1 MYDVKIM
8 NNEIEEKK
16 KEIENYERILNAYR
30 GRWYNMGKTHLES
43 LYAEL
48 KALEEKGAE
57 KPL

>member
-1 MYDVKIM
+1 M